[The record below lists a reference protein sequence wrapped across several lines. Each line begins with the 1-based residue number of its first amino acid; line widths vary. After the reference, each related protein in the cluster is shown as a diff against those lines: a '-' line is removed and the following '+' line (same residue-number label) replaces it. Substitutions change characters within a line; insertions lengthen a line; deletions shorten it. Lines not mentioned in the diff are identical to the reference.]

1 MLSKVTNIIPYKII
15 PLNKNNYTKNI
26 KNNYKAIMNT
36 NNNKGTKINN
46 NKNPKIILQNAF
58 LKSEME
64 KINKNNNKD
73 NNKNINK
80 KKYRYFSSE
89 TQNNENKMNINNIN
103 ENEKNKLNN
112 VTNNICIIIKTS
124 DNKEP
129 EEEKNVRNFGY
140 YNSFK
145 NILNQS
151 YPMSTG
157 NIHIKNI
164 KSSSAFKNK
173 KINNKIK
180 RYNNSF
186 ISNKS
191 SNKKEKGQNSFNKR
205 INLKINLLKQNKK
218 LINMENK
225 KVEPEVNKLYDD
237 IKMDS
242 IKSRY
247 KNKNCSIFSPKNKR
261 NKNIKCNNL
270 LFGSFDKNYTELNNI
285 IYTDASENFIE
296 TKGNIISSAIKKS
309 KKNMYRQSIQQKKEL
324 LGINLNVKEKN
335 NIKRKL
341 YEEFIDYEKQREEIE
356 KKIIINDEYIKNE
369 EKIKDYKSKKK
380 PIKKVFSDDISV
392 KPNKKYYNA
401 NNKSIEKINK
411 NVSNDSTINNDN
423 TISKSD
429 FSYIQTE
436 YNRDESSRFINLPK
450 NNSKKVKKN
459 TNIHFNKNKSNKK
472 TQNKLNYKKSTHN
485 FENINDKNNKLN
497 TNNNSLIN
505 SKSCM
510 DIFLEESKIKKNT
523 NIIMHDI
530 IKIMNTNKSKNKNN
544 SPRKTR
550 ENVFSPPKNEIIMIQ
565 NNEDGKTLRCIKKRC
580 KEKKQNIIN
589 EIKPNENI
597 KKESPKKLLDYII
610 NDKEKE
616 KNKEENKK
624 LEINIPGQQIETLR
638 RIKLKIENYKKGQKK
653 HRNLNY
659 KKFIKYNSFSYLNN
673 KRNFRIN
680 TLQIRRL
687 HSLKNVNN
695 NEKFLLNFCIS

>member
-15 PLNKNNYTKNI
+15 PLNKNNYSKNI
-26 KNNYKAIMNT
+26 KNNYKTIMNS

-46 NKNPKIILQNAF
+46 NKNPKIFLQNAF

-73 NNKNINK
+73 NNKIINK
-80 KKYRYFSSE
+80 KNYRFFSSE
-89 TQNNENKMNINNIN
+89 AQNNENKMNINTIN

-129 EEEKNVRNFGY
+129 EEVKGVRNFGY
-140 YNSFK
+140 YDSFK

-173 KINNKIK
+173 KINNNKIK

-186 ISNKS
+186 ICNKS
-191 SNKKEKGQNSFNKR
+191 SNKKEKGNNSFSKR
-205 INLKINLLKQNKK
+205 NNLKINLLKQNKK

-225 KVEPEVNKLYDD
+225 KIEPEVNKLYDD
-237 IKMDS
+237 IKNDS

-270 LFGSFDKNYTELNNI
+270 LFGSLDKNYTESSNI
-285 IYTDASENFIE
+285 IYNDASENFIE
-296 TKGNIISSAIKKS
+296 TKGNIISSTIKKS

-356 KKIIINDEYIKNE
+356 KKIILNDELIKNE
-369 EKIKDYKSKKK
+369 EKIKDYKSKKN

-392 KPNKKYYNA
+392 KPNKKYYKS
-401 NNKSIEKINK
+401 NNKSIEKNNK
-411 NVSNDSTINNDN
+411 NLSNDSIVNNDN

-436 YNRDESSRFINLPK
+436 YNKDETNRFINLSK
-450 NNSKKVKKN
+450 NNPTKFKKN
-459 TNIHFNKNKSNKK
+459 NNFHFNKNKSNNK
-472 TQNKLNYKKSTHN
+472 TRNKLNYKKSTNN
-485 FENINDKNNKLN
+485 FGNINNKNYKLN
-497 TNNNSLIN
+497 TNNSLIN
-505 SKSCM
+505 SKSCIE
-510 DIFLEESKIKKNT
+510 IFLEESKIKKNT
-523 NIIMHDI
+523 DIIMHDI
-530 IKIMNTNKSKNKNN
+530 IKIMNTNNSKNKNN
-544 SPRKTR
+544 SPRKIR
-550 ENVFSPPKNEIIMIQ
+550 ENAFSPPKNEIIMIQ

-580 KEKKQNIIN
+580 KEKKQNVIN

-616 KNKEENKK
+616 KIKEENKK
-624 LEINIPGQQIETLR
+624 LEIKIPGQQIETLR

-659 KKFIKYNSFSYLNN
+659 KKFIKYNSFSYLNS

-680 TLQIRRL
+680 TLQIKRL
-687 HSLKNVNN
+687 HSLKIANINERFLVN
-695 NEKFLLNFCIS
+695 LYS